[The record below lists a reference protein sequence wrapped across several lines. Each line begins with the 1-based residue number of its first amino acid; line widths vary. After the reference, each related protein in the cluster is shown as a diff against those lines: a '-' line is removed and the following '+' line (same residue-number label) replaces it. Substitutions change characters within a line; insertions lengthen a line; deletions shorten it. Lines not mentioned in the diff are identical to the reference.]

1 MLLPVVIAGGTGS
14 RLWPMSRELQPKQFL
29 SFHQGGSMLQNTISR
44 LDGLEVADPIVICN
58 EDHRFLVAEQLRQMH
73 KLAGNIILE
82 PVGRNT
88 APAITLAALHALETG
103 NDPVMLILA
112 ADHLIANTA
121 AFHSVIN
128 NAIPFA
134 EEGKLVTFGIVP
146 VQPETGYGYIQRGEV
161 QHAGQSIAWKIKRFV
176 EKPDLTTAMSYLES
190 KEYLWNSGMFMF
202 RASSYLNE
210 VAKFCP
216 SILEACKNAMQQP
229 VNDLDFIKLD
239 KEIFSRC
246 PSDSIDYAVMEHT
259 ELGIVTAMD
268 AGWNDVGSWSALWET
283 SAHDAEGNALIGDI
297 FTHQTRDC
305 YIRSEDKLTAA
316 LGLEDLIIVNTKDA
330 LLVSHKDSVQDVKVV
345 VEHLKANSR
354 SECREHTT
362 RYMPWGHVE
371 TLVRD
376 ARYRVNRV
384 TIIPG
389 GELSLQLHHHR
400 IEHWVVLTGTALIG
414 VEENEIYLTE
424 NESTTIPVG
433 KKHKLSNPG
442 KINLEVLE
450 IQFGS
455 YLGEDDVL
463 RIS

>member
-44 LDGLEVADPIVICN
+44 LEGLDVANPIVICN
-58 EDHRFLVAEQLRQMH
+58 EDHRFLVAEQLRQMN

-88 APAITLAALHALETG
+88 APAITLAALHAIGTG
-103 NDPVMLILA
+103 EDPVMLILA
-112 ADHLIANTA
+112 ADHLISDKLV
-121 AFHSVIN
+121 FHSVIAD
-128 NAIPFA
+128 AIPFA
-134 EEGKLVTFGIVP
+134 EEGKLVTFGIIP
-146 VQPETGYGYIQRGEV
+146 TQPETGYGYIQRGEA
-161 QHAGQSIAWKIKRFV
+161 QHAGNSAAWKIKRFV
-176 EKPDLTTAMSYLES
+176 EKPDKETAISYLES

-210 VAKFCP
+210 VAKLCP
-216 SILEACKNAMQQP
+216 SILDACKNAMQQP
-229 VNDLDFIKLD
+229 VNDLDFIKLN
-239 KEIFSRC
+239 KEIFASC

-259 ELGIVTAMD
+259 DLGIVTAMD

-283 SAHDAEGNALIGDI
+283 SSRDSDGNALVGDV
-297 FTHQTRDC
+297 FAHDSRDC
-305 YIRSEDKLTAA
+305 YIRSEGRLTAA
-316 LGLEDLIIVNTKDA
+316 LGLDDLIIVNTKDA
-330 LLVSHKDSVQDVKVV
+330 LLVSHKNNVQDVKIV

-354 SECREHTT
+354 SEYREHTT
-362 RYMPWGHVE
+362 RYMPWGYVE

-376 ARYRVNRV
+376 ARYKVNRV
-384 TIIPG
+384 TLIPG

-400 IEHWVVLTGTALIG
+400 LEHWVVLTGTALID
-414 VEENEIYLTE
+414 VEDDAVYLTE

-433 KKHKLSNPG
+433 KKHRLSNPG
-442 KINLEVLE
+442 KINLEILE

>member
-1 MLLPVVIAGGTGS
+1 
-14 RLWPMSRELQPKQFL
+14 
-29 SFHQGGSMLQNTISR
+29 MLQNTISR

-121 AFHSVIN
+121 AFHSVIS

-297 FTHQTRDC
+297 FTHHTRDC

-316 LGLEDLIIVNTKDA
+316 LGLG
-330 LLVSHKDSVQDVKVV
+330 KVRT
-345 VEHLKANSR
+345 S
-354 SECREHTT
+354 S
-362 RYMPWGHVE
+362 
-371 TLVRD
+371 
-376 ARYRVNRV
+376 
-384 TIIPG
+384 
-389 GELSLQLHHHR
+389 
-400 IEHWVVLTGTALIG
+400 
-414 VEENEIYLTE
+414 
-424 NESTTIPVG
+424 
-433 KKHKLSNPG
+433 
-442 KINLEVLE
+442 
-450 IQFGS
+450 
-455 YLGEDDVL
+455 
-463 RIS
+463 

>member
-1 MLLPVVIAGGTGS
+1 
-14 RLWPMSRELQPKQFL
+14 
-29 SFHQGGSMLQNTISR
+29 MLQNTISR

>member
-29 SFHQGGSMLQNTISR
+29 SFHQNGSMLQNTIAR
-44 LDGLEVADPIVICN
+44 LDGLEVANPIVICN

-88 APAITLAALHALETG
+88 APAITLAALHAQKTG
-103 NDPVMLILA
+103 EDPVLLILA
-112 ADHLIANTA
+112 ADHLIADTTT
-121 AFHSVIN
+121 FHTTIA

-134 EEGKLVTFGIVP
+134 KMGKLVTFGIVP
-146 VQPETGYGYIQRGEV
+146 TQPETGYGYIQRGEE
-161 QHAGQSIAWKIKRFV
+161 QHVGHSAAWKIKRFV
-176 EKPDLTTAMSYLES
+176 EKPNQGTAISYLES
-190 KEYLWNSGMFMF
+190 NEYLWNSGMFMF

-216 SILEACKNAMQQP
+216 LILDACKKAMQQP
-229 VNDLDFIKLD
+229 LNDLDFIKLD
-239 KEIFSRC
+239 KEIFSSC

-259 ELGIVTAMD
+259 DLGIVSALD

-283 SAHDAEGNALIGDI
+283 SPHDAQGNALIGDV
-297 FTHQTRDC
+297 FAHQTRDC
-305 YIRSEDKLTAA
+305 YIRSESKLTAA
-316 LGLEDLIIVNTKDA
+316 LGLDNLIIVNTQDA
-330 LLVSHKDSVQDVKVV
+330 LLVSHKDNVQDVKIV
-345 VEHLKANSR
+345 VEHLKKNSR
-354 SECREHTT
+354 NEFREHTI

-384 TIIPG
+384 TIIPD
-389 GELSLQLHHHR
+389 GELSFQLHHHR
-400 IEHWVVLTGTALIG
+400 IEHWVVLTGTAQIRI
-414 VEENEIYLTE
+414 EEQQIYLTE

-433 KKHKLSNPG
+433 KKHQLSNPG
-442 KINLEVLE
+442 KINLEILE

-455 YLGEDDVL
+455 YLGDDDVK
-463 RIS
+463 RVS

>member
-29 SFHQGGSMLQNTISR
+29 SFHQNGSMLQNTIAR
-44 LDGLEVADPIVICN
+44 LDGLEVANPIVICN

-88 APAITLAALHALETG
+88 APAITLAALHAQKTG
-103 NDPVMLILA
+103 EDPVLLILA
-112 ADHLIANTA
+112 ADHLIADTTT
-121 AFHSVIN
+121 FHTTIA

-134 EEGKLVTFGIVP
+134 KMGKLVTFGIVP
-146 VQPETGYGYIQRGEV
+146 TQPETGYGYIQRGEE
-161 QHAGQSIAWKIKRFV
+161 QHVGHSAAWKIKRFV
-176 EKPDLTTAMSYLES
+176 EKPNQGTAISYLES
-190 KEYLWNSGMFMF
+190 NEYLWNSGMFMF

-216 SILEACKNAMQQP
+216 LILDACKKAMQQP
-229 VNDLDFIKLD
+229 LNDLDFIKLD
-239 KEIFSRC
+239 KEIFSSC

-259 ELGIVTAMD
+259 DLGIVSALD

-283 SAHDAEGNALIGDI
+283 SPHDAQGNALIGDV
-297 FTHQTRDC
+297 FAHQTRDC
-305 YIRSEDKLTAA
+305 YIRSESKLTAA
-316 LGLEDLIIVNTKDA
+316 LGLDNLIIVNTQDA
-330 LLVSHKDSVQDVKVV
+330 LLVSHKDNVQDVKIV
-345 VEHLKANSR
+345 VEHLKKNFR
-354 SECREHTT
+354 NEFREHTI

-376 ARYRVNRV
+376 ARYKVNRV
-384 TIIPG
+384 TIIPD
-389 GELSLQLHHHR
+389 GELSFQLHHHR
-400 IEHWVVLTGTALIG
+400 IEHWVVLTGTAQIRI
-414 VEENEIYLTE
+414 EEQQIYLTE

-433 KKHKLSNPG
+433 KKHQLSNPG
-442 KINLEVLE
+442 KINLEILE

-455 YLGEDDVL
+455 YLGDDDVK
-463 RIS
+463 RVS

>member
-29 SFHQGGSMLQNTISR
+29 SFHQNGSMLQNTIAR
-44 LDGLEVADPIVICN
+44 LDGLEVANPIVICN

-88 APAITLAALHALETG
+88 APAITLAALHAQKTG
-103 NDPVMLILA
+103 EDPVLLILA
-112 ADHLIANTA
+112 ADHLIADTTT
-121 AFHSVIN
+121 FHTTIA

-134 EEGKLVTFGIVP
+134 EMGKLVTFGIVP
-146 VQPETGYGYIQRGEV
+146 TQPETGYGYIQRGEE
-161 QHAGQSIAWKIKRFV
+161 QHVGHSAAWKIKRFV
-176 EKPDLTTAMSYLES
+176 EKPNQGTAISYLES
-190 KEYLWNSGMFMF
+190 NEYLWNSGMFMF

-216 SILEACKNAMQQP
+216 LILDACKKAMQQP
-229 VNDLDFIKLD
+229 LNDLDFIKLD
-239 KEIFSRC
+239 KEIFSSC

-259 ELGIVTAMD
+259 DLGIVSALD

-283 SAHDAEGNALIGDI
+283 SPHDAQGNALIGDV
-297 FTHQTRDC
+297 FAHQTRDC
-305 YIRSEDKLTAA
+305 YIRSESKLTAA
-316 LGLEDLIIVNTKDA
+316 LGLDNLIIVNTQDA
-330 LLVSHKDSVQDVKVV
+330 LLVSHKDNVQDVKIV
-345 VEHLKANSR
+345 VEHLKKNSR
-354 SECREHTT
+354 NEFREHTI

-376 ARYRVNRV
+376 ARYKVNRV
-384 TIIPG
+384 TIIPD
-389 GELSLQLHHHR
+389 GELSFQLHHHR
-400 IEHWVVLTGTALIG
+400 IEHWVVLTGTAQIRI
-414 VEENEIYLTE
+414 EEQQIYLTE

-433 KKHKLSNPG
+433 KKHQLSNPG
-442 KINLEVLE
+442 KINLEILE

-455 YLGEDDVL
+455 YLGDDDVK
-463 RIS
+463 RVS

>member
-29 SFHQGGSMLQNTISR
+29 SFHQNGSMLQNTIAR
-44 LDGLEVADPIVICN
+44 LDGLEVANPIVICN

-88 APAITLAALHALETG
+88 APAITLAALHAQKTG
-103 NDPVMLILA
+103 EDPVLLILA
-112 ADHLIANTA
+112 ADHLIADTTT
-121 AFHSVIN
+121 FHTTIA

-134 EEGKLVTFGIVP
+134 EMGKLVTFGIVP
-146 VQPETGYGYIQRGEV
+146 TQPETGYGYIQRGEE
-161 QHAGQSIAWKIKRFV
+161 QHVGHSAAWKIKRFV
-176 EKPDLTTAMSYLES
+176 EKPNQGTAISYLES
-190 KEYLWNSGMFMF
+190 NEYLWNSGMFMF

-216 SILEACKNAMQQP
+216 LILDACKKAMQQP
-229 VNDLDFIKLD
+229 LNDLDFIKLD
-239 KEIFSRC
+239 KEIFSSC

-259 ELGIVTAMD
+259 DLGIVSALD

-283 SAHDAEGNALIGDI
+283 SPHDAQGNALIGDV
-297 FTHQTRDC
+297 FAHQTRDC
-305 YIRSEDKLTAA
+305 YIRSESKLTAA
-316 LGLEDLIIVNTKDA
+316 LGLDNLIIVNTQDA
-330 LLVSHKDSVQDVKVV
+330 LLVSHKDNVQDVKIV
-345 VEHLKANSR
+345 VEHLKKNFR
-354 SECREHTT
+354 NEFREHTI

-376 ARYRVNRV
+376 ARYKVNRV
-384 TIIPG
+384 TIIPD
-389 GELSLQLHHHR
+389 GELSFQLHHHR
-400 IEHWVVLTGTALIG
+400 IEHWVVLTGTAQIRI
-414 VEENEIYLTE
+414 EEQQIYLTE

-433 KKHKLSNPG
+433 KKHQLSNPG
-442 KINLEVLE
+442 KINLEILE

-455 YLGEDDVL
+455 YLGDDDVK
-463 RIS
+463 RVS